1 LIQIIENI
9 IQETYAFYNKSAKR
23 QRRLKELAISNM
35 KPTMEDTIIADFE
48 KIIEES
54 LEQGTFY

>member
-1 LIQIIENI
+1 MIQIIENI

-23 QRRLKELAISNM
+23 QRRLKELAVYM
-35 KPTMEDTIIADFE
+35 KPTMENTIIADFE